1 LFRSILVAVDPD
13 RRAEATRLLEVAAEL
28 RRSFDATLT
37 LATVMSEWSV
47 MLRAERS
54 VGASGLLGA
63 AEARLAALAH
73 SVAAVGDARFR
84 VETGRA
90 HRGILNAAAGVN
102 ADLILLPSRAPKWQ
116 DRLFGTTAL
125 RVARNSSS
133 SVFIIRD

>member
-1 LFRSILVAVDPD
+1 MFRSILVIVDPD

-54 VGASGLLGA
+54 VGASGLFEA

-73 SVAAVGDARFR
+73 SVAAVEEARYR
-84 VETGRA
+84 VETGRS
-90 HRGILNAAAGVN
+90 HRGILNAAASVS
-102 ADLILLPSRAPKWQ
+102 ADVILLSSPAPKWQ
-116 DRLFGTTAL
+116 DRLFGTTAM
-125 RVARNSSS
+125 RVARNSSC